1 MSIRRRETQAG
12 VRDDVQ
18 WRLPDRSKR
27 KKTIVTE
34 RAAKQFEAKLVTSNA
49 SGECLDPRG
58 GRTELETV
66 YRSWIASRPDLS
78 AKVRRGYEDNW
89 RLRIQPHF
97 GTWPIAKI
105 DHESIQRWVNEMSE
119 SGLSP
124 RTVRWT
130 HTVLKMTLAYA
141 IDDGRLIAKNPA
153 ARSKFPPM
161 RRTTHIY
168 LSAREVA
175 ELSGA
180 CGVQGDVVLI
190 LAYSGLRFGELTGL
204 NVEDVDVDA
213 RRIRVRR
220 SITQVGGRLVEG
232 IPSPTPDDDRC
243 RSQSVLCPR

>member
-1 MSIRRRETQAG
+1 MSIRRRETKAG

-58 GRTELETV
+58 GKTELETV

-130 HTVLKMTLAYA
+130 HTVLKMTLEYA

-168 LSAREVA
+168 LTA
-175 ELSGA
+175 
-180 CGVQGDVVLI
+180 Q
-190 LAYSGLRFGELTGL
+190 
-204 NVEDVDVDA
+204 
-213 RRIRVRR
+213 R
-220 SITQVGGRLVEG
+220 SR
-232 IPSPTPDDDRC
+232 
-243 RSQSVLCPR
+243 